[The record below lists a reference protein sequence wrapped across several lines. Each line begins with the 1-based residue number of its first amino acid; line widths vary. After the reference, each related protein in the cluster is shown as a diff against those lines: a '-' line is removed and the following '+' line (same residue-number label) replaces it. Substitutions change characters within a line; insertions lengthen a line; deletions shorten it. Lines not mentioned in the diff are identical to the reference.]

1 MVSSVGT
8 YTASTAIHP
17 GTLQSWEV
25 KVKGS
30 SFLLDLLN
38 LLNLLNQ
45 LNLRSQ
51 SRSFGFCTKAQVP
64 SLAFKLL
71 DVRSPAKACDLQKW
85 YYKNG
90 KLMAQKWHSR
100 HSDSDMG
107 FTAVPWVLFVVCCFH
122 SGSLRLVLLSDL
134 LFPLLFLLFFCLF
147 FFVCL
152 FLLSCLAPCPLQL
165 VSHTVSFY
173 FLPFLRF

>member
-30 SFLLDLLN
+30 SFLLDLLH
-38 LLNLLNQ
+38 LLNLLN
-45 LNLRSQ
+45 LRSQ
-51 SRSFGFCTKAQVP
+51 RRSFGFCTKAQVP

-107 FTAVPWVLFVVCCFH
+107 FTAVPWVLFVVLF
-122 SGSLRLVLLSDL
+122 SLWLVTARSSFGSS
-134 LFPLLFLLFFCLF
+134 FPLTILTILLPFFLCL
-147 FFVCL
+147 
-152 FLLSCLAPCPLQL
+152 
-165 VSHTVSFY
+165 SFPP
-173 FLPFLRF
+173 FLPCSLSPPAC